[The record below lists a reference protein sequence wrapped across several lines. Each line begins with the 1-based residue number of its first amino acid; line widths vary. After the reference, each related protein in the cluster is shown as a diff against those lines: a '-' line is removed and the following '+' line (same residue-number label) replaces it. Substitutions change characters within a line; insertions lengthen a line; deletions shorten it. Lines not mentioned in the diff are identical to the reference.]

1 MLFLPYK
8 VLREGLTFMV
18 LGDIFIYLFYFD
30 LHKSEENIN
39 DIKMMIPDIKMILLI
54 NVLRSARPNTVL

>member
-1 MLFLPYK
+1 MKKIYIDTQIYK
-8 VLREGLTFMV
+8 IVH
-18 LGDIFIYLFYFD
+18 D
-30 LHKSEENIN
+30 KIN

>member
-1 MLFLPYK
+1 MKKIYIDTQIYK
-8 VLREGLTFMV
+8 IVH
-18 LGDIFIYLFYFD
+18 DKI
-30 LHKSEENIN
+30 H